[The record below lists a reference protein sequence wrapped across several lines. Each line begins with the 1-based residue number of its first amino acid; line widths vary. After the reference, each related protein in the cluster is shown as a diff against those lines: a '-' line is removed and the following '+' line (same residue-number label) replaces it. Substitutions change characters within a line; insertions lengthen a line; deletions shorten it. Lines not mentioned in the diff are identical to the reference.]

1 MKERR
6 ESSLWLSVYILV
18 SVCRFFYL
26 GYLFSFFTWIGL
38 KVVVR
43 KDGSLIG
50 LQPEEEMKSVLCL
63 TKMNRWERKKNDI
76 PAVVK

>member
-26 GYLFSFFTWIGL
+26 GYLFFTWIGL